1 METINERLRE
11 LRKALDLS
19 QANFGKPIG
28 LSRDEIKNLEYGKTT
43 PKDITI
49 PIICEKFH
57 VSEEWLRTGE
67 GEMFRP
73 MDREEEIADLAA
85 TLFKDEESSFR
96 SRLIRALAKLDEDE
110 WKVLEKIALE
120 ITEKKD

>member
-1 METINERLRE
+1 MQIGDRIKY
-11 LRKALDLS
+11 LRKNVLDLTQQEFS
-19 QANFGKPIG
+19 KCIN
-28 LSRDEIKNLEYGKTT
+28 LSRSNLGNIETGRIDVTDRVLS
-43 PKDITI
+43 DI
-49 PIICEKFH
+49 CQKFN
-57 VSEEWLRTGE
+57 VSEDWLRTGE
-67 GEMFRP
+67 GEVLRP
-73 MDREEEIADLAA
+73 MDREKEIADLAA

>member
-96 SRLIRALAKLDEDE
+96 SRLIRALAKLDENE

-120 ITEKKD
+120 ITKKKD

>member
-110 WKVLEKIALE
+110 WKVLENIALE